1 MPFIMII
8 IMTKYRIYKIRNGK
22 REIWEKW
29 CKEIMKRREE
39 AVETLVEEDLISE
52 KCIIF
57 GKGEDSYVF
66 YKHETLPNKEKKP
79 MNLSREINRKH
90 KEMLEECLEEVD
102 DKVVGYDIKVK

>member
-1 MPFIMII
+1 MII

-102 DKVVGYDIKVK
+102 DKVVGYNIEVK